1 MKNTNR
7 KLTKL
12 HGRYKIKCPFDQV
25 AKWSLVTNQKHVF
38 SSAGPMATKLDR
50 MIVYDK
56 GSPTNVHMNKK

>member
-1 MKNTNR
+1 MMKNTKR
-7 KLTKL
+7 KITKL
-12 HGRYKIKCPFDQV
+12 HARYKIKCPFDQV
-25 AKWSLVTNQKHVF
+25 AISNQKHVF